1 MTEDAARV
9 TRGDVGASTA
19 KWRCVCS
26 EYQANLYVD
35 TNYKLSKVDSRLF
48 GSFVEHLGRA
58 IYTGIYEPDHPL
70 ADQDGFR
77 QDVIQL
83 VRDLDIPVIRYPGGN
98 FVSGYRFEDGIG
110 PRDLRP
116 TKLDLAWR
124 SVETNEVG
132 LNEFVIWTRKVG
144 AETMLAVN
152 LGTRGIDAARNLV
165 EYANH
170 PEGSY
175 WSDLR
180 REHGFDEPHA
190 IKLWCLGN
198 EMDGPWQIGHKTAE
212 EYR

>member
-1 MTEDAARV
+1 M
-9 TRGDVGASTA
+9 ST
-19 KWRCVCS
+19 
-26 EYQANLYVD
+26 QANLYVD

-144 AETMLAVN
+144 GDYACSEPKTA
-152 LGTRGIDAARNLV
+152 DAARNLV
-165 EYANH
+165 YANH

-180 REHGFDEPHA
+180 RA
-190 IKLWCLGN
+190 RSTSL
-198 EMDGPWQIGHKTAE
+198 MHKAVVPGQ
-212 EYR
+212 